1 MEAIACREAVALA
14 EDLNQPSY
22 IVSSDCKQV
31 VDDLAKGSQGAY
43 GAIIREIRHRVPSTS
58 KFIFEGRAA
67 NVEAHK
73 LAKYALSLLPGRH
86 VWLGQP
92 HDQTCIP
99 LSVDFE

>member
-1 MEAIACREAVALA
+1 MA
-14 EDLNQPSY
+14 
-22 IVSSDCKQV
+22 SDCKQV
-31 VDDLAKGSQGAY
+31 VEELAKGCQGFY
-43 GAIIREIRHRVPSTS
+43 GAVIREIRHRVSPTS
-58 KFIFEGRAA
+58 KFTFEKREA